1 MKIMRYD
8 YEIVAERERDTF
20 FFKLTP
26 VTLSFSYDQATLD
39 QHLAW
44 FANWDVAVE
53 KVAYKELLIGDS
65 GYYYVDFRDASDPRL
80 DLWCKTFEDA
90 EGNSLAPD
98 LYQMA
103 LYPFQ
108 YYLDQKAAGK
118 LEPIDPE
125 DWFNN

>member
-44 FANWDVAVE
+44 FAN
-53 KVAYKELLIGDS
+53 
-65 GYYYVDFRDASDPRL
+65 
-80 DLWCKTFEDA
+80 
-90 EGNSLAPD
+90 
-98 LYQMA
+98 
-103 LYPFQ
+103 
-108 YYLDQKAAGK
+108 
-118 LEPIDPE
+118 
-125 DWFNN
+125 